1 MMKAIRI
8 HHHGDSSV
16 LKLENIASPVLK
28 PDRAIV
34 EMHVAALNHLDL
46 WVRNGIKGVPLPLI
60 PGSDGAGV
68 IREIGSDIKHVEVGE
83 RVLIQPLV
91 YCGSCSNCLSGRENY
106 CVDWGILGEHLDGT
120 LAELISVP
128 GKNLY
133 AIPSDLGFQEA
144 AAFAL
149 VSQTAYTMLIDRAKI
164 LSSECV
170 FIWGASSGLGSVAIQ
185 IAKSVGAM
193 VIAASSSA
201 ENLEKASALGADF
214 TLNHKTNNISA
225 SVKEITGGQGVDVVF
240 EHVGETTWNTSLK
253 MLGKGGRIVTCGATT
268 GARAEIDIR
277 HLFYKQLSILGS
289 TMGNKIAFENS
300 FELVKSG
307 KLKPVIDRT
316 FPMEEIQAAHQYLE
330 EGAQF
335 GKVMIQVS

>member
-1 MMKAIRI
+1 MRAIRI

-16 LKLENIASPVLK
+16 LKLENIASPVSH
-28 PDRAIV
+28 PDRAVV

-46 WVRNGIKGVPLPLI
+46 WVRNGIKGIPLPLI
-60 PGSDGAGV
+60 PGSDGAGI
-68 IREIGSDIKHVEVGE
+68 IREIGRNVKHVKAGD

-91 YCGSCSNCLSGRENY
+91 YCGKCSNCLSGHENY
-106 CVDWGILGEHLDGT
+106 CTDWGILGEHMDGT
-120 LAELISVP
+120 LAELVLIP

-149 VSQTAYTMLIDRAKI
+149 VSQTAYTMLVDRAKI
-164 LSSECV
+164 SSKESV
-170 FIWGASSGLGSVAIQ
+170 FIWGASSGLGSIAIQ
-185 IAKSVGAM
+185 IAKSVGST

-214 TLNHKTNNISA
+214 TLNHKTGNISA

-240 EHVGETTWNTSLK
+240 EHVGEATWNTSLK

-268 GARAEIDIR
+268 GARVEIDIR
-277 HLFYKQLSILGS
+277 HLYYKQQSILGS
-289 TMGNKIAFENS
+289 TMGNRAAFENS

-307 KLKPVIDRT
+307 KIKPVVDRK

>member
-1 MMKAIRI
+1 MKAIRI

-164 LSSECV
+164 LSSDCV

-185 IAKSVGAM
+185 IAKSVGAV

-201 ENLEKASALGADF
+201 ENLGKASALGADF

>member
-1 MMKAIRI
+1 MKAIRI

-68 IREIGSDIKHVEVGE
+68 IREIGSDIKHVEVWE

-240 EHVGETTWNTSLK
+240 EHVGETTWNTSMK
-253 MLGKGGRIVTCGATT
+253 MLGKGGRLVTCGATT
-268 GARAEIDIR
+268 GARVEIDIR

>member
-1 MMKAIRI
+1 MKAIRI

-133 AIPSDLGFQEA
+133 TIPSDLGFQEA

-240 EHVGETTWNTSLK
+240 EHVGETTWNTSMK
-253 MLGKGGRIVTCGATT
+253 MLGKGGRLVTCGATT
-268 GARAEIDIR
+268 GARVEIDIR

>member
-1 MMKAIRI
+1 MKAIRI

-28 PDRAIV
+28 PDKAIV
-34 EMHVAALNHLDL
+34 EIHVAALNHLDL

-225 SVKEITGGQGVDVVF
+225 SVKEITEGQGVDVVF

-268 GARAEIDIR
+268 GARVEIDIR

-335 GKVMIQVS
+335 GKVMIQIS

>member
-170 FIWGASSGLGSVAIQ
+170 FIWGASSGLGSIAIQ

-240 EHVGETTWNTSLK
+240 EHVGEITWNTSLK

-268 GARAEIDIR
+268 GARVEIDIR

>member
-1 MMKAIRI
+1 MKAIRI

-34 EMHVAALNHLDL
+34 EVHVAALNHLDL

-225 SVKEITGGQGVDVVF
+225 SIKEITGGQGVDIVF

-268 GARAEIDIR
+268 GARVEIDIR

-335 GKVMIQVS
+335 GKVMIQIS

>member
-1 MMKAIRI
+1 MKAIRI

-240 EHVGETTWNTSLK
+240 EHVGETTWNTSMK
-253 MLGKGGRIVTCGATT
+253 MLGKGGRLVTCGATT

>member
-1 MMKAIRI
+1 MKAIRI

-201 ENLEKASALGADF
+201 ENLEKASVLGADF

-268 GARAEIDIR
+268 GARVEIDIR

-335 GKVMIQVS
+335 GKVMIQIS

>member
-1 MMKAIRI
+1 MKAIRI

-185 IAKSVGAM
+185 IAKSVGAV

-225 SVKEITGGQGVDVVF
+225 SVKEITEGQGVDVVL
-240 EHVGETTWNTSLK
+240 EHVGETTWNTSMK

-268 GARAEIDIR
+268 GARVEIDIR
-277 HLFYKQLSILGS
+277 YLFYKQLSILGS

>member
-1 MMKAIRI
+1 MKAIRI

>member
-1 MMKAIRI
+1 MKAIRI

-240 EHVGETTWNTSLK
+240 EHVGKTTWNTSMK